1 MRKLAL
7 LLWLPL
13 IFSCG
18 GNSSEKAE
26 SENILENLTLAIDTL
41 VVDPKGEIIDLG
53 YGINRSSISS
63 DARTLYFFDMRKTV
77 INEIDLDKLELI
89 GSYPF
94 SKEGP
99 NAVGFNPP
107 SIQSLANDRFLIIS
121 PLINVGTY
129 TKNGQKEK
137 SLKFNFKEI
146 EGLGVDEEGLITNR
160 ITLSHDEKQMFALT
174 RLDPSEKEV
183 RLLIINPNAKTG
195 KSIELPNMLQTL
207 KLTLLLRLEE
217 QKRMARTG
225 ENIWLRTINEA
236 LHITSSVTSDLY
248 VYDYKKDSLRL
259 VEFDHQLVP
268 KKKTGDFESNVFT
281 DEKEFE
287 DAMEKQMNQVA
298 FRELIWDDQRKQ
310 FFRFGYRPI
319 KDAEGN
325 WYKRAEVYL
334 FVYDADLKLLGEKFL
349 PELTNVPEFT
359 FFKDGKLWSYVNVE
373 DELGFAVIDF
383 KF

>member
-1 MRKLAL
+1 MRRVFVFLFI
-7 LLWLPL
+7 PL

-18 GNSSEKAE
+18 GAFSEKAE
-26 SENILENLTLAIDTL
+26 SGNILENLTFTVDTAL
-41 VVDPKGEIIDLG
+41 VNPNGEIIDLG
-53 YGINRSSISS
+53 YGINRSSLSL
-63 DARTLYFFDMRKTV
+63 DHKTLYFFDMRKTV
-77 INEIDLDKLELI
+77 IHEIDLDQLELI
-89 GSYPF
+89 GSFPF

-107 SIQSLANDRFLIIS
+107 SIQSLANDLFLITS
-121 PLINVGTY
+121 PMINVGTY

-137 SLKFNFKEI
+137 SLKFNFKEV

-160 ITLSHDEKQMFALT
+160 ITLSHDEKLMFALT

-183 RLLIINPNAKTG
+183 RLLIINPDAKTG
-195 KSIELPNMLQTL
+195 KSIELPNMLLTL
-207 KLTLLLRLEE
+207 KLTLLLQLPN
-217 QKRMARTG
+217 MFSRTG
-225 ENIWLRTINEA
+225 EGIWLKIIQDK
-236 LHITSSVTSDLY
+236 LHITSTVTSDIY

-268 KKKTGDFESNVFT
+268 KKKTGVFESNVFT

-287 DAMEKQMNQVA
+287 DAKEKQMNQVA

-359 FFKDGKLWSYVNVE
+359 FFKDGKLWSYVNVD
-373 DELGFAVIDF
+373 DELGFAVMDF

>member
-1 MRKLAL
+1 MKKLAVL
-7 LLWLPL
+7 LLFPL

-18 GNSSEKAE
+18 GSSF
-26 SENILENLTLAIDTL
+26 ENAGSSNHLENLTITIDTV

-53 YGINRSSISS
+53 YGINRSSVSS
-63 DARTLYFFDMRKTV
+63 NSKTLYFFDMRNTV
-77 INEIDLDKLELI
+77 INEIDLDKLELTGI
-89 GSYPF
+89 YPF

-107 SIQSLANDRFLIIS
+107 IIQSLAKGRFLISS
-121 PLINVGTY
+121 PMINVSIY
-129 TKNGQKEK
+129 TKNGVKER

-160 ITLSHDEKQMFALT
+160 VTLSHDEKLMFALT
-174 RLDPSEKEV
+174 RLGPSEPEV
-183 RLLIINPNAKTG
+183 RLLVIDPQSKTG

-207 KLTLLLRLEE
+207 KLTLLLQLP
-217 QKRMARTG
+217 KMVSRTG
-225 ENIWLRTINEA
+225 ETIWLRIIQNK
-236 LHITSSVTSDLY
+236 LQITSSVTSDMY
-248 VYDYKKDSLRL
+248 VYDYEKDSLRL
-259 VEFDHQLVP
+259 VEFDHELVP

-310 FFRFGYRPI
+310 FFRFAYKPI
-319 KDAEGN
+319 KDADDN
-325 WYKRAEVYL
+325 WYNRAEVYL
-334 FVYDADLKLLGEKFL
+334 FVYDADLTLLGEKYL
-349 PELTNVPEFT
+349 PELPNVPEFT

-373 DELGFAVIDF
+373 DELGFAVFDF